1 MFSGQV
7 ATAVIVAAG
16 VASRLRPYSLEMPK
30 GLMELREGLSIVE
43 WNISKLRKAGLK
55 NILVVTRSE
64 FAETFKGKLRGQAVV
79 LVVGEAPEFGN
90 LYTVYTALRHVEP
103 PFLVVM
109 SDHIFEDAILAKLL
123 SRKSGK
129 AFTVCLDR
137 KPPRPDLHEGL
148 QLVIKDGEVKRVGKG
163 AGYMYGIDTGL
174 ILFREKARRYVEEA
188 INAKGPTASIGDALD
203 LAARDGELDY
213 VDVTGLYWKDID
225 TPEDLAEARAR
236 LTQLLRRDALR
247 TNDILSRL
255 LTRPITSLIAS
266 RLSGFNPSLTALAL
280 GSLSVP
286 LYWATLLLA
295 GSSWQA
301 LLPALLLAYAALAL
315 VDAGEALHALTGSSN
330 ARVAV
335 WFSSTLVDALLVSSL
350 IRTDPLWTSLLISS
364 LSLCNAMREGSGL
377 LVTISSRSLRWLV
390 TPIFFLGTGSPA
402 PVFLEYLYLAQG
414 LVALAGLL
422 HAIFRERVAAPRR
435 RERERPRPKVEIPHV
450 VVRRHLESIVNSGIA
465 LVFIFIII
473 DTAKGSVG
481 GFPLAEIYARSITV
495 ADLLSLAELMALLYY
510 GYRIL
515 ASVKFFVDLAV
526 DRVARAMKITQS
538 MAMHMLVD
546 VFYVVIGWVLAALV
560 APLVKSLPL
569 YGSMLSAVVSLIGVS
584 VLAFFLY
591 DLARQLQRVFSD
603 IYTSFSEKI
612 VRHLGGEEQ

>member
-1 MFSGQV
+1 VFSGQV

-30 GLMELREGLSIVE
+30 GLMELRKGLSIVE

-55 NILVVTRSE
+55 NILVVTRPE
-64 FAETFKGKLRGQAVV
+64 FAETFKEKLRGQAVV
-79 LVVGEAPEFGN
+79 LVVGDASEFGN

-109 SDHIFEDAILAKLL
+109 SDHVFEDAVLAKLL
-123 SRKSGK
+123 SSKSGK

-148 QLVIKDGEVKRVGKG
+148 QLVIRDGEVKRVGKG

-174 ILFREKARRYVEEA
+174 ILFRERSRRYIEEA
-188 INAKGPTASIGDALD
+188 INAKGPNASIGDALD

-236 LTQLLRRDALR
+236 LAQLLRRDASR

-295 GSSWQA
+295 GGSWQA

-315 VDAGEALHALTGSSN
+315 VDVGEALHALTGSSN
-330 ARVAV
+330 VRVAV

-364 LSLCNAMREGSGL
+364 LSLSNAKGEGSGV

-390 TPIFFLGTGSPA
+390 TPILLGTGSPA
-402 PVFLEYLYLAQG
+402 PMFLKYLFLAQG
-414 LVALAGLL
+414 VVALAGLL
-422 HAIFRERVAAPRR
+422 YAIFRERVAAPRR
-435 RERERPRPKVEIPHV
+435 GERERPRPKVEVPHV

-495 ADLLSLAELMALLYY
+495 ADLLTLAELMALLYY

-526 DRVARAMKITQS
+526 DGVARAMKITQS

-569 YGSMLSAVVSLIGVS
+569 YGPTLSAAVSLTGVG